1 MLSVGRVAPILS
13 YVLVGVVA
21 LLLLSLNLDVFVVG
35 DEVDFWLPRS
45 ERFLN
50 AIQSGDYAD
59 TAISTHP
66 GVTTMW
72 LGSAGILLR
81 RTLLAW
87 GVFHEMPF
95 PLMLALMRLP
105 AALAHTAGIVGGY
118 ALLRRLFSADVAL
131 LAALLWATDPF
142 VIAFSR
148 VLHVD
153 ALTGTFAT
161 LSLLAAAVSA
171 KRKAQSAEQTE
182 QTERTERESGDAK
195 KRGCEEAGSHT
206 ASRPVASPPAS
217 PLPGWLVLSGVC
229 AGLAIL
235 SKSPG
240 LAVVP
245 VVGLLVLA
253 SSLPRF
259 LASSLPRFLL
269 WGGVVALTIVLVW
282 PAVWADPARVY
293 TLLRVGVE
301 VEGGSPHMMGNF
313 FLGRNDPA
321 PGPLFYP
328 VALVMR
334 MTPWML
340 AGVVLLAF
348 ARPLRLPASS
358 PPRLIAALAAFALL
372 FIAGMTLFPKK
383 FNRYIEPAFPALD
396 ILAAVG
402 IMGAVATI
410 ARTAK
415 RKAAVVSIIGC
426 IALGNAAW
434 FHPYSIAY
442 FNQLLGGARAGANT
456 FVVGWGE
463 GYGQVAD
470 YLNRQPDITGVIT
483 MSLWQTT
490 LNPYLRHGAQADGP
504 DNDAIPDKT
513 GYAVV
518 YIRHVLGGQ
527 PPPPPFDQ
535 LHGKQRPLHTVTIHG
550 VDYAWVYQVPPPVE
564 TTISADV
571 GERATLHGYTLDTST
586 IRGSGHISLTLQW
599 QARATLPNDAMLFV
613 HLFNADGQRVAQIDV
628 PPAGPDFP
636 PQSWEPGRFYTWV
649 HPLPVP
655 PDLPAG
661 RYRVALG
668 LYDPDSFTRWPV
680 ARPPPPDAPD
690 DGENVLFL
698 EPVRVPGIM
707 MSDE

>member
-1 MLSVGRVAPILS
+1 MSDERGTTLSVRWVAPILS

-118 ALLRRLFSADVAL
+118 ALLRRLFPADVAL

-142 VIAFSR
+142 VVAFSR

-161 LSLLAAAVSA
+161 LSLLSAAVYSSFIA
-171 KRKAQSAEQTE
+171 HHSSLRKW
-182 QTERTERESGDAK
+182 
-195 KRGCEEAGSHT
+195 
-206 ASRPVASPPAS
+206 P
-217 PLPGWLVLSGVC
+217 WLVLSGVC

-245 VVGLLVLA
+245 VVGVLFLVEAVRRDGGAVRTRGGVVSFITHSSAFIVPLA
-253 SSLPRF
+253 
-259 LASSLPRFLL
+259 L

-328 VALVMR
+328 VALALR
-334 MTPWML
+334 MTPWTL
-340 AGVVLLAF
+340 AGVVLLA
-348 ARPLRLPASS
+348 L
-358 PPRLIAALAAFALL
+358 
-372 FIAGMTLFPKK
+372 
-383 FNRYIEPAFPALD
+383 
-396 ILAAVG
+396 VG
-402 IMGAVATI
+402 YRGG
-410 ARTAK
+410 
-415 RKAAVVSIIGC
+415 SI
-426 IALGNAAW
+426 
-434 FHPYSIAY
+434 
-442 FNQLLGGARAGANT
+442 
-456 FVVGWGE
+456 
-463 GYGQVAD
+463 GY
-470 YLNRQPDITGVIT
+470 
-483 MSLWQTT
+483 
-490 LNPYLRHGAQADGP
+490 
-504 DNDAIPDKT
+504 
-513 GYAVV
+513 
-518 YIRHVLGGQ
+518 
-527 PPPPPFDQ
+527 
-535 LHGKQRPLHTVTIHG
+535 
-550 VDYAWVYQVPPPVE
+550 
-564 TTISADV
+564 
-571 GERATLHGYTLDTST
+571 
-586 IRGSGHISLTLQW
+586 RGSGIGGQCSGDLWDIIAARLTFHRYTDIL
-599 QARATLPNDAMLFV
+599 
-613 HLFNADGQRVAQIDV
+613 GK
-628 PPAGPDFP
+628 
-636 PQSWEPGRFYTWV
+636 SW
-649 HPLPVP
+649 
-655 PDLPAG
+655 
-661 RYRVALG
+661 
-668 LYDPDSFTRWPV
+668 
-680 ARPPPPDAPD
+680 
-690 DGENVLFL
+690 
-698 EPVRVPGIM
+698 
-707 MSDE
+707 